1 MVSPLYK
8 AKYSIIFSNYR
19 PISLLLSFSKILEK
33 LMSNGLLHFLNK
45 CDILN
50 KYQFVFRNN
59 HSKYMALIIL
69 LEILNI
75 ALDKGECTIGI
86 FLDFQ
91 KAFHTVNHGILLD
104 KLYLYD
110 ICGPAYD
117 CFSSYLK
124 ERPQFV
130 VYNGCESEHKY
141 IQCGVAQ
148 GSMLG
153 PLLFFYS
160 YSWFSV
166 CCQSVCVYIVC
177 RWYQLILYWS
187 KYWFFSQWN
196 KWRNVKSVFL
206 GES

>member
-1 MVSPLYK
+1 
-8 AKYSIIFSNYR
+8 
-19 PISLLLSFSKILEK
+19 
-33 LMSNGLLHFLNK
+33 
-45 CDILN
+45 
-50 KYQFVFRNN
+50 
-59 HSKYMALIIL
+59 MALIIL

-153 PLLFFYS
+153 PLLFFLFIFMIFRLLPICLCLYCLQMIPT
-160 YSWFSV
+160 YFILV
-166 CCQSVCVYIVC
+166 EI
-177 RWYQLILYWS
+177 LIL
-187 KYWFFSQWN
+187 
-196 KWRNVKSVFL
+196 
-206 GES
+206 